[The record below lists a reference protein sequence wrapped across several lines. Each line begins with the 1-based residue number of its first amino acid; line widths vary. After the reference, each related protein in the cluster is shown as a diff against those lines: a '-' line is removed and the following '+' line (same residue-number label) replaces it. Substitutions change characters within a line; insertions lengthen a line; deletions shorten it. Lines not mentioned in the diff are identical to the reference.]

1 MDKPQAQSLLA
12 ILKNAFYILDQR
24 KRIKLIGASLVQVI
38 TAGLDLVGVALI
50 GVLGALTIQGI
61 ESKGTGDRV
70 SSVLEFL
77 RIENLTLQYQVAVI
91 GVLAIFFFVLR
102 TFLTVF
108 LTRRALRFLSF
119 QAAFISSGLIASLLK
134 NSILTINKRSIQ
146 KTIYILNDGV
156 YAITMGLLGSIV
168 SLIADASLLIVM
180 SLGLFL
186 LDPIIAIETM
196 TLFIIVGLMTYA
208 ILNKKASELGK
219 KQTLNRLEGNEQITQ
234 VLHSYREI
242 LVRGRRD
249 YYIELNR
256 KNRAD
261 SAQVL
266 ADSAFLPNIG
276 KYVIEATVIVGTF
289 VIGAIQFA
297 RHDAVHATAT
307 LSVFLAAGS
316 RVAPAV
322 LRLQQSA
329 IQIRNSVGAAEPAFE
344 LIREIGVENSD
355 STSNPPVTKPEG
367 KLFSAEIKLDSVSFA
382 YPESSNK
389 TIDNL
394 SLHIGPG
401 EVVAFVGPSGAG
413 KTTLIDLIL
422 GVLDPDSGKVQ
433 ISGCDPLSAISKWPG
448 AIGYV
453 PQDVVIFNGTVRENV
468 TLGFEH
474 SAQNDSDVLK
484 ALEIAHLREFVET
497 LPDGLNTEVGERG
510 TKLSGGQ
517 RQRLGIARAMF
528 TKPDLLVLDE
538 ATSSLDGET
547 EAAISS
553 SIHSLAG
560 KVTVILI
567 AHRLSTVREANLVVY
582 LEAGLVKAS
591 GSFLQVRKSVPN
603 FDSQAKLMGL

>member
-1 MDKPQAQSLLA
+1 
-12 ILKNAFYILDQR
+12 
-24 KRIKLIGASLVQVI
+24 V

-61 ESKGTGDRV
+61 ESKGAGNRV
-70 SSVLEFL
+70 SRVLNL
-77 RIENLTLQYQVAVI
+77 LGIESQSLQMQVTLI

-108 LTRRALRFLSF
+108 LTRRSLRFLSF
-119 QAAFISSGLIASLLK
+119 QAALISSGLIANLLK
-134 NSILTINKRSIQ
+134 QSILTINKRSVQ
-146 KTIYILNDGV
+146 KTVYILNDGV

-180 SLGLFL
+180 SFGLFF
-186 LDPIIAIETM
+186 LDPMIAIETM
-196 TLFIIVGLMTYA
+196 TLFIVVGITVYA
-208 ILNKKASELGK
+208 LLSKKASELGR

-242 LVRGRRD
+242 LVRGRRE
-249 YYIELNR
+249 YFAEINR

-276 KYVIEATVIVGTF
+276 KYAIEATVLVGTF

-329 IQIRNSVGAAEPAFE
+329 IQIRNSIGAAEPAFD
-344 LIREIGVENSD
+344 LIDEIGISDPAPGLSLVDNECFGKQFRAEIVLKNVAFSYPEN
-355 STSNPPVTKPEG
+355 VTK
-367 KLFSAEIKLDSVSFA
+367 
-382 YPESSNK
+382 
-389 TIDNL
+389 TINGLNL
-394 SLHIGPG
+394 HVRPG
-401 EVVAFVGPSGAG
+401 ELVALVGPSGAG

-422 GVLDPDSGKVQ
+422 GVLKPSAGSIQ
-433 ISGCDPLSAISKWPG
+433 ISGVAPLTAIDCWPG
-448 AIGYV
+448 MVGYV
-453 PQDVVIFNGTVRENV
+453 PQDVVIVNGTVRENIV
-468 TLGFEH
+468 MGFEP
-474 SAQNDSDVLK
+474 SGVNDLDVLR
-484 ALEIAHLREFVET
+484 ALEVAQLKDFISS
-497 LPDGLNTEVGERG
+497 LPDGLDTEVGERG

-517 RQRLGIARAMF
+517 RQRLGIARAMY
-528 TKPDLLVLDE
+528 TKPELLVLDE

-547 EAAISS
+547 EAAISA
-553 SIHSLAG
+553 SINSLAG
-560 KVTVILI
+560 KVTVIMI
-567 AHRLSTVREANLVVY
+567 AHRLSTVRDADQVVY
-582 LEAGLVKAS
+582 LENGKIAATGT
-591 GSFLQVRKSVPN
+591 FQQVRSTVPN

>member
-1 MDKPQAQSLLA
+1 MDQSHTKSLLA
-12 ILKNAFYILDQR
+12 ILKSAFYILDQK

-38 TAGLDLVGVALI
+38 TAGLDLIGVALI

-61 ESKGTGDRV
+61 ESKGAGNRV
-70 SSVLEFL
+70 SSVLKFL
-77 RIENLTLQYQVAVI
+77 RIENLSLHYQVTAI

-102 TFLTVF
+102 TFMTVL

-119 QAAFISSGLIASLLK
+119 QAASISSILISNLLK
-134 NSILTINKRSIQ
+134 NSILTINKRSVQ
-146 KTIYILNDGV
+146 KTIYILNEGV

-180 SLGLFL
+180 SLGLFF
-186 LDPIIAIETM
+186 LDPIIALETM
-196 TLFIIVGLMTYA
+196 TLFIIVGILVYA
-208 ILNKKASELGK
+208 ILNKKASELGR
-219 KQTLNRLEGNEQITQ
+219 QYTLNRLEGNEQITQ
-234 VLHSYREI
+234 VLHSFREI

-249 YYIELNR
+249 YYIEINR
-256 KNRAD
+256 KNRSD

-276 KYVIEATVIVGTF
+276 KYAIEATVLVGTF

-297 RHDAVHATAT
+297 RHDAVHAAAT

-329 IQIRNSVGAAEPAFE
+329 IQIRNSVGIAEPAFE
-344 LIREIGVENSD
+344 LISEVGVVRSQILIEALDANIETD
-355 STSNPPVTKPEG
+355 
-367 KLFSAEIKLDSVSFA
+367 LFSAEIELENLNFS
-382 YPESSNK
+382 YPEKSSK
-389 TIDNL
+389 TINNL
-394 SLHIGPG
+394 SLRVRPG
-401 EVVAFVGPSGAG
+401 ELVAFVGPSGAG

-422 GVLDPDSGKVQ
+422 GVLNPDSGEIK
-433 ISGCDPLSAISKWPG
+433 ISGLDPLGAIKKWPG
-448 AIGYV
+448 VIGYV
-453 PQDVVIFNGTVRENV
+453 PQDVVIVNGTIRENI
-468 TLGFEH
+468 TLGFEPAVI
-474 SAQNDSDVLK
+474 SDSDVLE
-484 ALEIAHLREFVET
+484 ALDIAHLRDFIET
-497 LPDGLNTEVGERG
+497 LPDGLDTEVGERG

-528 TKPDLLVLDE
+528 TKPKLLVLDE

-567 AHRLSTVREANLVVY
+567 AHRLSTVREANQVVY
-582 LEAGLVKAS
+582 LESGRAVAS
-591 GSFLQVRKSVPN
+591 GSFNEVRESVPN

>member
-1 MDKPQAQSLLA
+1 MDKLQPHSLLA

-24 KRIKLIGASLVQVI
+24 KRMKLIGASLIQII
-38 TAGLDLVGVALI
+38 TAGLDLVGVALV

-61 ESKGTGDRV
+61 ESKGAGERV
-70 SSVLEFL
+70 SSVLILL
-77 RIENLTLQYQVAVI
+77 RIESLSLQYQVTVV
-91 GVLAIFFFVLR
+91 GLLAIFFFVLR

-119 QAAFISSGLIASLLK
+119 QAAFISSSLISNLLK
-134 NSILTINKRSIQ
+134 SSILTINRRSVQ

-180 SLGLFL
+180 GLGLFF

-196 TLFIIVGLMTYA
+196 TLFIIVGITVYA
-208 ILNKKASELGK
+208 ILSKKASELGK
-219 KQTLNRLEGNEQITQ
+219 KQTLYRLEGNEQITQ

-249 YYIELNR
+249 YYVEINR

-261 SAQVL
+261 SAQVM

-276 KYVIEATVIVGTF
+276 KYAIEATVLVGTF
-289 VIGAIQFA
+289 LIGAIQFA

-344 LIREIGVENSD
+344 LIHEIGVINSP
-355 STSNPPVTKPEG
+355 STKNFLSTNVDTN
-367 KLFSAEIKLDSVSFA
+367 LFSAEIILENVNFS
-382 YPESSNK
+382 YPESSGK
-389 TIDNL
+389 TINNL
-394 SLHIGPG
+394 NLYIQPG
-401 EVVAFVGPSGAG
+401 EIVAFVGPSGAG

-422 GVLDPDSGKVQ
+422 GVLNPDSGKIN
-433 ISGCDPLSAISKWPG
+433 ISGVDPLSAIASWPG

-453 PQDVVIFNGTVRENV
+453 PQDVVIINGTVRDNI
-468 TLGFEH
+468 TLGFEP
-474 SAQNDSDVLK
+474 SVANDSDVLE
-484 ALEIAHLREFVET
+484 ALEIAHLRDFIDT
-497 LPDGLNTEVGERG
+497 LPHGLDTEVGERG

-528 TKPDLLVLDE
+528 TKPKLLVLDE

-553 SIHSLAG
+553 SVHSLAG

-567 AHRLSTVREANLVVY
+567 AHRLSTVREANQVVY
-582 LEAGLVKAS
+582 LESGCVVAS
-591 GSFLQVRKSVPN
+591 GSFNQVRESVPN

>member
-1 MDKPQAQSLLA
+1 MDKLQPQSLLT

-24 KRIKLIGASLVQVI
+24 KRLKLIGASLVQII

-61 ESKGTGDRV
+61 ESKGAGERV
-70 SSVLEFL
+70 SSVLNLL
-77 RIENLTLQYQVAVI
+77 RIESFTLQYQVTVI
-91 GVLAIFFFVLR
+91 GMLAIFFFVLR

-119 QAAFISSGLIASLLK
+119 QAAFISSSLISNLLK
-134 NSILTINKRSIQ
+134 NSILTINRRSVQ

-180 SLGLFL
+180 SLGLFF

-196 TLFIIVGLMTYA
+196 TLFIIVGITVYA
-208 ILNKKASELGK
+208 ILSKKASELGK

-249 YYIELNR
+249 YYIEINR

-276 KYVIEATVIVGTF
+276 KYAIEATVLVGTF

-344 LIREIGVENSD
+344 LIREIGVVNSP
-355 STSNPPVTKPEG
+355 STTNLLVTNADTNS
-367 KLFSAEIKLDSVSFA
+367 FSAEIVLDSVNFS
-382 YPESSNK
+382 YPENSSK

-394 SLHIGPG
+394 NLHIQSG
-401 EVVAFVGPSGAG
+401 EIVAFVGPSGAG

-422 GVLDPDSGKVQ
+422 GVLNPDTGKIN
-433 ISGCDPLSAISKWPG
+433 ISGVDPLSAIADWPG

-453 PQDVVIFNGTVRENV
+453 PQDVVIINGTVRENI
-468 TLGFEH
+468 TLGFEP
-474 SAQNDSDVLK
+474 SVTNDSDVIE
-484 ALEIAHLREFVET
+484 ALEIAHLRDFIET
-497 LPDGLNTEVGERG
+497 LPDGLDTEVGERG

-528 TKPDLLVLDE
+528 TKPKLLVLDE

-567 AHRLSTVREANLVVY
+567 AHRLSTVREANQVVY
-582 LEAGLVKAS
+582 LESGRIVAS
-591 GSFLQVRKSVPN
+591 GSFNQVRESVPN

>member
-1 MDKPQAQSLLA
+1 MDKLQPQSLLT

-24 KRIKLIGASLVQVI
+24 KRLKLIGASLVQII

-61 ESKGTGDRV
+61 ESKGAGERV
-70 SSVLEFL
+70 SSVLNLL
-77 RIENLTLQYQVAVI
+77 RIESFSLQYQVTVI
-91 GVLAIFFFVLR
+91 GMLAIFFFVLR

-119 QAAFISSGLIASLLK
+119 QAAFISSSLISNLLK
-134 NSILTINKRSIQ
+134 NSILTINRRSVQ

-180 SLGLFL
+180 SLGLFF

-196 TLFIIVGLMTYA
+196 TLFIIVGITVYA
-208 ILNKKASELGK
+208 ILSKKASELGK

-249 YYIELNR
+249 YYIEINR

-276 KYVIEATVIVGTF
+276 KYAIEATVLVGTF

-344 LIREIGVENSD
+344 LIREIGVVNSP
-355 STSNPPVTKPEG
+355 STTNLLVTNADTNS
-367 KLFSAEIKLDSVSFA
+367 FSAEIVLDSVNFS
-382 YPESSNK
+382 YPENSSK

-394 SLHIGPG
+394 NLHIQSG
-401 EVVAFVGPSGAG
+401 EIVAFVGPSGAG

-422 GVLDPDSGKVQ
+422 GVLNPDTGKIN
-433 ISGCDPLSAISKWPG
+433 ISGVDPLSAIADWPG

-453 PQDVVIFNGTVRENV
+453 PQDVVIINGTVRENI
-468 TLGFEH
+468 TLGFDP
-474 SAQNDSDVLK
+474 SVTNDSDVIE
-484 ALEIAHLREFVET
+484 ALEIAHLRDFIET
-497 LPDGLNTEVGERG
+497 LPNGLDTEVGERG

-528 TKPDLLVLDE
+528 TKPKLLVLDE

-553 SIHSLAG
+553 SIHLLAG

-567 AHRLSTVREANLVVY
+567 AHRLSTVREANQVVY
-582 LEAGLVKAS
+582 LESGRVVAS
-591 GSFLQVRKSVPN
+591 GSFNQVRESVPN